1 MILSVRASSK
11 GAAGVCNCWG
21 RSISGGLV
29 RRSLLQELGWG
40 QRRGC
45 TAIPCGRD
53 LGDTVP
59 EPKRVAATPWF
70 SVLPLSVT
78 ATAATQVQ
86 VQRNR
91 RKRLSSGHASTSS
104 LGRGSDWQRSRYH
117 APPPAQAHSYGMFP
131 SLPCVKCG
139 QVTEFPPLKCEWT
152 CCGPL
157 WGLSRK
163 TSCGPSSL
171 SSFTG

>member
-1 MILSVRASSK
+1 M
-11 GAAGVCNCWG
+11 
-21 RSISGGLV
+21 
-29 RRSLLQELGWG
+29 QELGWG
-40 QRRGC
+40 QRHGS
-45 TAIPCGRD
+45 TTIPCGRA

-78 ATAATQVQ
+78 APAATQVQ
-86 VQRNR
+86 VQRNG
-91 RKRLSSGHASTSS
+91 RKRLSSATLAPPLSGEAATGNAHGTM
-104 LGRGSDWQRSRYH
+104 L
-117 APPPAQAHSYGMFP
+117 PPPAQAHSYGMFP